1 MNFKIEL
8 KQNLEAS
15 ICKGDQPIINCETIK
30 SKLTFSSDD
39 NLAAKPTTTQKNFKF
54 IFAKTAYFMLS
65 LIMGVFIG
73 GGIMYSTREAKI
85 PTPVIRID
93 PIYDWMYTLDMKQSI
108 QNDIKLDIIE
118 ECTAFLPETPFLKL
132 MNIGIINDANIATIE
147 EVIINR
153 QKEVIYTPI
162 KNEIT
167 FTTANIT
174 IHNKDG
180 KEYFHLITHQNKEYK
195 RYRIESNLPYT
206 TEELKLS
213 FENKIGETLTKEF
226 LNAKDSGIFT
236 QLKFNAYTQTFYL
249 EHELKYKDMTYIA
262 QYDSIQNNFII
273 KSLI

>member
-73 GGIMYSTREAKI
+73 GGIMYSTRETKI

-93 PIYDWMYTLDMKQSI
+93 PIYDWNYFLDNKKIVANEINLKIINECTSFLSETSL
-108 QNDIKLDIIE
+108 IKLFNAE
-118 ECTAFLPETPFLKL
+118 
-132 MNIGIINDANIATIE
+132 IINESNIATINK
-147 EVIINR
+147 VIITR
-153 QKEVIYTPI
+153 DKEI
-162 KNEIT
+162 KYEPLQGEINFSVATLVFYADNNVNYLYLLAKTENELT
-167 FTTANIT
+167 
-174 IHNKDG
+174 
-180 KEYFHLITHQNKEYK
+180 
-195 RYRIESNLPYT
+195 RYRLESNLPYT

-226 LNAKDSGIFT
+226 LNAENTGIFA
-236 QLKFNAYTQTFYL
+236 QLKYDAYTRKYYL
-249 EHELKYKDMTYIA
+249 EHELKYNDMTYIA
-262 QYDSIQNNFII
+262 QYESIQEKLVV

>member
-73 GGIMYSTREAKI
+73 GGIMYSTRETKI

-93 PIYDWMYTLDMKQSI
+93 PIYDWNYFLDNKKIVANEIILKIINECTSFLSETSL
-108 QNDIKLDIIE
+108 IKLFNAE
-118 ECTAFLPETPFLKL
+118 
-132 MNIGIINDANIATIE
+132 IINESNIATINK
-147 EVIINR
+147 VIIIGD
-153 QKEVIYTPI
+153 KEI
-162 KNEIT
+162 KYEPLQGEINFSVATLVFYADNNVNYLYLLAKTENELT
-167 FTTANIT
+167 
-174 IHNKDG
+174 
-180 KEYFHLITHQNKEYK
+180 
-195 RYRIESNLPYT
+195 RYRLESNLPYT

-226 LNAKDSGIFT
+226 LNAENTGIFA
-236 QLKFNAYTQTFYL
+236 QLKYDAYTRKYYL
-249 EHELKYKDMTYIA
+249 EHELKYNDMTYIA
-262 QYDSIQNNFII
+262 QYDSIQEKLVV

>member
-73 GGIMYSTREAKI
+73 GGIMYSTRETKI

-93 PIYDWMYTLDMKQSI
+93 PIYDWNYFLDNKKIVANEINLKIINECTSFLSETSL
-108 QNDIKLDIIE
+108 IKLFNAE
-118 ECTAFLPETPFLKL
+118 
-132 MNIGIINDANIATIE
+132 IINESNIATINK
-147 EVIINR
+147 VIITR
-153 QKEVIYTPI
+153 DKEI
-162 KNEIT
+162 KYDPLQGEINFSVATLVFYADNNVNYLYLLAKTENELT
-167 FTTANIT
+167 
-174 IHNKDG
+174 
-180 KEYFHLITHQNKEYK
+180 
-195 RYRIESNLPYT
+195 RYRLESNLPYT

-226 LNAKDSGIFT
+226 LNAENTGIFA
-236 QLKFNAYTQTFYL
+236 QLKYDAYTRKYYL
-249 EHELKYKDMTYIA
+249 EHELKYNDMTYIA
-262 QYDSIQNNFII
+262 QYDSIQEKLVV

>member
-73 GGIMYSTREAKI
+73 GGIMYSIKDTKS
-85 PTPVIRID
+85 PVINGSLD
-93 PIYDWMYTLDMKQSI
+93 YNYTNTL
-108 QNDIKLDIIE
+108 IKKNSLNIE
-118 ECTAFLPETPFLKL
+118 YNL
-132 MNIGIINDANIATIE
+132 GIISECISYLNTNSFSNVLNSGVISSSNITTIE
-147 EVIINR
+147 KVSIDRNNIVHY
-153 QKEVIYTPI
+153 QKVTED
-162 KNEIT
+162 IT
-167 FTTANIT
+167 FKVVSLTFYNAN
-174 IHNKDG
+174 NKDYLYLLTPTDS
-180 KEYFHLITHQNKEYK
+180 ELT
-195 RYRIESNLPYT
+195 RYRLESNLPYT

-226 LNAKDSGIFT
+226 LNAENTGIFA
-236 QLKFNAYTQTFYL
+236 QLKYDAYTRKYYL
-249 EHELKYKDMTYIA
+249 EHELKYNDMTYIA
-262 QYDSIQNNFII
+262 QYDSIQEKLVV

>member
-73 GGIMYSTREAKI
+73 GGIMYSTRETKI

-93 PIYDWMYTLDMKQSI
+93 PIYDWNYFLDNKKIVANEINLKIINECTSFLSETSL
-108 QNDIKLDIIE
+108 IKLFNAE
-118 ECTAFLPETPFLKL
+118 
-132 MNIGIINDANIATIE
+132 IINESNIATINK
-147 EVIINR
+147 VIITR
-153 QKEVIYTPI
+153 DKEI
-162 KNEIT
+162 KYEPLQGEINFSVATLVFYADNNVNYLYLLAKTENELT
-167 FTTANIT
+167 
-174 IHNKDG
+174 
-180 KEYFHLITHQNKEYK
+180 
-195 RYRIESNLPYT
+195 RYRLESNLPYT

-226 LNAKDSGIFT
+226 LNAENTGIFA
-236 QLKFNAYTQTFYL
+236 QLKYDAYTRKYYL
-249 EHELKYKDMTYIA
+249 EKLVV
-262 QYDSIQNNFII
+262 

>member
-39 NLAAKPTTTQKNFKF
+39 NLTAKPTTTQKNFKF

-73 GGIMYSTREAKI
+73 GGIMYSIKDTKS
-85 PTPVIRID
+85 PVIGTTNDFDYSTPLIRKNNLYID
-93 PIYDWMYTLDMKQSI
+93 F
-108 QNDIKLDIIE
+108 KLNIIL
-118 ECTAFLPETPFLKL
+118 ECISYAPGTTFKNLLE
-132 MNIGIINDANIATIE
+132 ANIIDNENIKTIE
-147 EVIINR
+147 RVTINR
-153 QKEVIYTPI
+153 NNEVEYEKINEDISFGIVNLVFY
-162 KNEIT
+162 KNSNTDYLYILTQTENELT
-167 FTTANIT
+167 
-174 IHNKDG
+174 
-180 KEYFHLITHQNKEYK
+180 
-195 RYRIESNLPYT
+195 RYRLESNLPYT

-226 LNAKDSGIFT
+226 LNAENTGIFA
-236 QLKFNAYTQTFYL
+236 QLKYDAYTRKYYL
-249 EHELKYKDMTYIA
+249 EHELKYNDMTYIA
-262 QYDSIQNNFII
+262 QYDSIQEKLVV

>member
-39 NLAAKPTTTQKNFKF
+39 NSTAKPTTTQKNFKF
-54 IFAKTAYFMLS
+54 IFAKIAYFMLS

-73 GGIMYSTREAKI
+73 GGIMYSTRETKI

-93 PIYDWMYTLDMKQSI
+93 PIYDWMYTLDMKKTI

-147 EVIINR
+147 EVTINR

-162 KNEIT
+162 QNEINCSTVNLT
-167 FTTANIT
+167 F
-174 IHNKDG
+174 HNKDG
-180 KEYFHLITHQNKEYK
+180 KEYIHLLAHEKDAYQ
-195 RYRIESNLPYT
+195 RYRLESNLPYT

-226 LNAKDSGIFT
+226 LNAENTGIFA
-236 QLKFNAYTQTFYL
+236 QLKYDAYTRKYYL
-249 EHELKYKDMTYIA
+249 EHELKYNDMTYIA
-262 QYDSIQNNFII
+262 QYDSIQEKLVV